1 MLVRRNTIT
10 YPARKIRFE
19 GARRVVEDERREE
32 EKRGCCRVLSTYLSI
47 YLDGDG
53 GGETERERRGQE
65 GEAGGLIGR
74 KLSARAILRRI
85 RDSPG
90 SYPSVRFRIPRACTG
105 FLLPPPP
112 GVRPGALIRR
122 ERDRIAAPSPSSLHV
137 FHDDDD
143 DDGDTSP
150 WRNEFA

>member
-1 MLVRRNTIT
+1 MWKTSEE
-10 YPARKIRFE
+10 RKRK
-19 GARRVVEDERREE
+19 GVVAASY
-32 EKRGCCRVLSTYLSI
+32 LPIYLSI